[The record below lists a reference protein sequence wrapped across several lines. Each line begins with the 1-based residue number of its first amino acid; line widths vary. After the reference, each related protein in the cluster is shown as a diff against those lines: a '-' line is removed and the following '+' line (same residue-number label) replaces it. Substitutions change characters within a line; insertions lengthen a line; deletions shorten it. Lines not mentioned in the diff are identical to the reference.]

1 MRKYLSASPVKAG
14 YSRSATRMHVLCQI
28 GSGLEE
34 KTSIP
39 RPSDTKCIR
48 FGGFSANFSREPEK
62 SISIS
67 ANSYYFRW
75 FEYLRMR
82 ECDEVGLFIF
92 YAFDYYLDL
101 AICLFLY
108 RLPFRRFEGMIEA

>member
-1 MRKYLSASPVKAG
+1 MKKKLRSP
-14 YSRSATRMHVLCQI
+14 
-28 GSGLEE
+28 GLP
-34 KTSIP
+34 TQNAFG
-39 RPSDTKCIR
+39 
-48 FGGFSANFSREPEK
+48 FGGFPANFSREPEK

-67 ANSYYFRW
+67 PNSYYFRW

-82 ECDEVGLFIF
+82 GCDEVGLFIF